1 MGKTSEKWH
10 SVSIPKNVLHRIRGV
25 LRFTTDQSLAEYVR
39 QAIERRLRSDEV
51 HAEEQRMLEAEIK
64 ERLKD

>member
-1 MGKTSEKWH
+1 MGKTIHRWH

-39 QAIERRLRSDEV
+39 QAIERRLEHDEV
-51 HAEEQRMLEAEIK
+51 RAEEQKMLEAEIK

>member
-39 QAIERRLRSDEV
+39 QAIERRLQHDERA
-51 HAEEQRMLEAEIK
+51 AEEAKMLEEEIK